1 MATCRY
7 INDFVRLAINFD
19 PLHSGV
25 DNHECIAYYVCMK
38 KMQYTIRD
46 IPPAVDRVIRKRAQR
61 AGKSFNATVVEAL
74 TIQTLGSTDIQ
85 KAKEDVF
92 VQLRGADS
100 LDGDFDQTVKE
111 QSEID
116 DKLWS

>member
-1 MATCRY
+1 
-7 INDFVRLAINFD
+7 
-19 PLHSGV
+19 
-25 DNHECIAYYVCMK
+25 MK

-85 KAKEDVF
+85 KAKGDVF
-92 VQLRGADS
+92 ARLLGANS
-100 LDGDFDQTVKE
+100 LDGNFDQIVKE